1 MNAEQKIAAIK
12 TLLNIYFE
20 EDPFTREP
28 SIVFDKNVS
37 AEETLDKIIK
47 ILKQKDPA
55 Q

>member
-1 MNAEQKIAAIK
+1 MTPEQKIAAIK

-28 SIVFDKNVS
+28 SIIFDQTVS
-37 AEETLDKIIK
+37 AEETLDEIIK

-55 Q
+55 

>member
-1 MNAEQKIAAIK
+1 MTAEQKIAAIK

-28 SIVFDKNVS
+28 SIIFDQNYT
-37 AEETLDKIIK
+37 AEEALDEIIK

-55 Q
+55 